1 MIVGAEGAEGA
12 AGECSLMVGAE
23 GVAPEGAPDAGVSL
37 MVRFAS
43 FAVSVET
50 GAEAAGAGATA
61 GVIGVAGAVAGPE
74 SGLPDCGT
82 SLMVRLASFAVSVE
96 TGAASAAGA
105 GAGVGVTGDFSF
117 NVGAEAAAAAGPAGF
132 SRIVLFGIADP
143 ASFSSLSAM
152 IMNLL
157 HDRLLIIFYILAP
170 NITPILL
177 IGKW

>member
-1 MIVGAEGAEGA
+1 
-12 AGECSLMVGAE
+12 
-23 GVAPEGAPDAGVSL
+23 
-37 MVRFAS
+37 MVRFAN

-61 GVIGVAGAVAGPE
+61 GVTGVAGAVAGPE

-105 GAGVGVTGDFSF
+105 GAGVGVGVTGDFSF

-132 SRIVLFGIADP
+132 SRIVLFGIADSV
-143 ASFSSLSAM
+143 SFSSLSAM

>member
-1 MIVGAEGAEGA
+1 
-12 AGECSLMVGAE
+12 
-23 GVAPEGAPDAGVSL
+23 
-37 MVRFAS
+37 MVRFAN

-61 GVIGVAGAVAGPE
+61 GVTGVAGAVAGPE

-143 ASFSSLSAM
+143 VSFSSLSAM

>member
-1 MIVGAEGAEGA
+1 
-12 AGECSLMVGAE
+12 
-23 GVAPEGAPDAGVSL
+23 
-37 MVRFAS
+37 MVRFAN

-61 GVIGVAGAVAGPE
+61 GVTGVAGAVAGPE

-105 GAGVGVTGDFSF
+105 GAGVTGDFSF

-132 SRIVLFGIADP
+132 SRIVLFGIADSV
-143 ASFSSLSAM
+143 SFSSLSAM

-157 HDRLLIIFYILAP
+157 HDRLLIIFYTLAP

>member
-1 MIVGAEGAEGA
+1 
-12 AGECSLMVGAE
+12 
-23 GVAPEGAPDAGVSL
+23 
-37 MVRFAS
+37 MVRFAN

-61 GVIGVAGAVAGPE
+61 GVTGVAGAVAGPE

-105 GAGVGVTGDFSF
+105 GVGVTGDFSF

-132 SRIVLFGIADP
+132 SRIVLFGIADSV
-143 ASFSSLSAM
+143 SFSSLSAM